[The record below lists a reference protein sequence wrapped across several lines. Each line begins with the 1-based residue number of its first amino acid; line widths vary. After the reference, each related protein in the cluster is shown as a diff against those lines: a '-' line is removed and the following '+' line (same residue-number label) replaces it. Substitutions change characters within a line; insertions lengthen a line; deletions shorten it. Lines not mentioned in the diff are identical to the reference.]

1 MSIPG
6 VTGTRAVSRN
16 FFANT
21 ELDEKLFSALFA
33 YRENTEELA
42 AGAGIDAV
50 VEFRNIFSLQ
60 GTFSEYDYAHTWSDE
75 KFEQEPAD
83 VMSFLHNLEI
93 DLRKYENRLLY
104 EL

>member
-1 MSIPG
+1 MSIPE
-6 VTGTRAVSRN
+6 VTGTRAVSRD

-42 AGAGIDAV
+42 TDAGIDAV
-50 VEFRNIFSLQ
+50 VEYRNLFPLRETFR
-60 GTFSEYDYAHTWSDE
+60 EYDYAHTWSDE

-93 DLRKYENRLLY
+93 DLRK
-104 EL
+104 